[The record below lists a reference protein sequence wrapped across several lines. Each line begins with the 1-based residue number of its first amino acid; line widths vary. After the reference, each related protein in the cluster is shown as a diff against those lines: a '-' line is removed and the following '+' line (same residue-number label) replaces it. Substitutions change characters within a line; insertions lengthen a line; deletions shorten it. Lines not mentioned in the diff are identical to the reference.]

1 MKKKNYRV
9 NLTIGCVMLGILLL
23 AAIFAPLI
31 TPYGYD
37 DADLS
42 AKLLPPGPGHI
53 FGTDDYGRDVFS
65 RVIFGSRIALRVA
78 GLSVSIELVIGV
90 LVGLLAGFFG
100 KWVDR
105 IMCFAMDVTWVVP
118 SLIAAFAVI
127 SVLGK
132 SLTNAIIAISVVS
145 WPPYARIV
153 RTKTMSIKNMA
164 FLETGIAFGE
174 STPAL
179 ISHYIVPNIIPSLV
193 VIASTSIPDAIA
205 STTALSFLGLGAVP
219 PSPDWGL
226 ALSESMS
233 RFTMAPWISVFP
245 GLALVFTTFGFTMLG
260 EGLRDLIDPRMK
272 DV

>member
-1 MKKKNYRV
+1 MKKRHHS
-9 NLTIGCVMLGILLL
+9 NLIIGCVMIGILLL
-23 AAIFAPLI
+23 VAAAAPLI
-31 TPYGYD
+31 APYAH
-37 DADLS
+37 DAAFLS
-42 AKLLPPGPGHI
+42 EKLQPPSAAHW

-65 RVIFGSRIALRVA
+65 RVILGSRIALQVA
-78 GLSVSIELVIGV
+78 GLSILIELVLGV
-90 LVGLLAGFFG
+90 TIGLLAGFFG
-100 KWVDR
+100 KWMDR
-105 IMCFAMDVTWVVP
+105 AMCFLMDVTWVVP

-132 SLTNAIIAISVVS
+132 SLMNAIIAISIVS

-164 FLETGIAFGE
+164 FVETGIAFGE
-174 STPAL
+174 SVPAL
-179 ISHYIVPNIIPSLV
+179 LTHYILPNIIPSLV

-205 STTALSFLGLGAVP
+205 STTALSFLGLGATP

-226 ALSESMS
+226 TLSESMA
-233 RFTMAPWISVFP
+233 RFTQAPWIGVFP

-272 DV
+272 DY